1 MAHVPGLHGG
11 PPEEQEPPGEG
22 TDYPLQYAPWRPG
35 TPSRQSRGID
45 LPAMIRRGEGVLLG
59 LVLQAF
65 LHRCTDTNIQV
76 FWTYNEKKYRVQTS
90 IALPV
95 SVMMFLTVAVP
106 VKICNPTSNYFIV
119 KLILKIFVRF
129 NTSHC
134 GSNFSNLMKLCLF
147 RVHWAFRPFMCF

>member
-1 MAHVPGLHGG
+1 MSTHFHYIWICQNLFCWWTSIFMVL
-11 PPEEQEPPGEG
+11 
-22 TDYPLQYAPWRPG
+22 
-35 TPSRQSRGID
+35 
-45 LPAMIRRGEGVLLG
+45 LLG

-76 FWTYNEKKYRVQTS
+76 FWTYNEKKYRVKTS

-129 NTSHC
+129 NISHC
-134 GSNFSNLMKLCLF
+134 GSNFSNLMRLCLF
-147 RVHWAFRPFMCF
+147 WVHWAFRPFTCFKKIFLTTSLQKFAMYFLGNNLLLHR